1 VRSWC
6 GFGSMSGS
14 RTDRVGL
21 PVELLVGWAAVF
33 VDGRRLGV
41 ERHEGFARSGSDAV
55 DGALLVGLLML
66 LKGGLGLGVVRRNVL
81 LVCRG
86 FVD

>member
-1 VRSWC
+1 
-6 GFGSMSGS
+6 M
-14 RTDRVGL
+14 
-21 PVELLVGWAAVF
+21 
-33 VDGRRLGV
+33 
-41 ERHEGFARSGSDAV
+41 
-55 DGALLVGLLML
+55 DGALLVGLLVL